1 MNAGGPLKKDKLF
14 LFGAYEHLYRA
25 LPVPITVN
33 AANQT
38 ALEGAGIPTSQFGT
52 APSVQHAQFLDVRGD
67 WDVNQKNRIFARA
80 NYFRNEYPFNT
91 AVGGMNLISAEADF
105 RDRAHVG
112 GLQWVGTISPQMVNE
127 FRFSYPY
134 RNEKHIAG
142 ALTG

>member
-1 MNAGGPLKKDKLF
+1 

-52 APSVQHAQFLDVRGD
+52 APSVQHAQFLDVRGA
-67 WDVNQKNRIFARA
+67 WDINQENRVFAGV

-91 AVGGMNLISAEADF
+91 AVSSVNLLSHEPDF
-105 RDRAHVG
+105 PDRADVR
-112 GLQWVGTISPQMVNE
+112 GLHT
-127 FRFSYPY
+127 
-134 RNEKHIAG
+134 
-142 ALTG
+142 

>member
-1 MNAGGPLKKDKLF
+1 NLLMNSYGMNAGGPLKKDKLF

-67 WDVNQKNRIFARA
+67 WDINQENRVFARV

-91 AVGGMNLISAEADF
+91 AVGGMNLISAE
-105 RDRAHVG
+105 RSEEHTSE
-112 GLQWVGTISPQMVNE
+112 LQS
-127 FRFSYPY
+127 RFDLVC
-134 RNEKHIAG
+134 RLLLEK
-142 ALTG
+142 